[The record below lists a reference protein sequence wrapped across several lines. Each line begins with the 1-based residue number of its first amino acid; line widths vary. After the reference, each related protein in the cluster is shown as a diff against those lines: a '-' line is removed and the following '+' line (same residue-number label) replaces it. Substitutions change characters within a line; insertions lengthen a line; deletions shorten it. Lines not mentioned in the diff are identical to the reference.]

1 MKDNKRR
8 ELELLASICKQNG
21 ISTKLAQS
29 LIQSAKKFSYENVSQ
44 GTRLKELQELIEFY
58 SK

>member
-1 MKDNKRR
+1 MNSNKRK
-8 ELELLASICKQNG
+8 EIELLTSICKRNE
-21 ISTKLAQS
+21 ISPKLAQN

-44 GTRLKELQELIEFY
+44 GTRVKELQELIEFY